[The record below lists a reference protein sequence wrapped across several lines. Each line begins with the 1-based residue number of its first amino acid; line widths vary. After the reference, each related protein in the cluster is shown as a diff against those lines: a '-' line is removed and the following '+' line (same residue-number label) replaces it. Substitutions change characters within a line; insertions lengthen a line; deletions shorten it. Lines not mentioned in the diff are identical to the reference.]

1 MKRNR
6 DRHRRQRLRRM
17 AAMILFTA
25 TAWGVAATSDTAA
38 ALEAV
43 RALGESPAFVTG
55 VLRAELGRAGEGD
68 GLLEEMG
75 AWQQAVLS
83 QSLLLRSGEEAVS
96 AFLSETEGED
106 GEDAQSASAPEAP
119 EETPAVT
126 TAPDDIIERTL
137 TAHDGG
143 NYASAEDIHIN
154 NLTGKTLDVAAL
166 AAAELDITL
175 GEGPQI
181 LIMHT
186 HGSEAYTPD
195 GTDIYTATD
204 TSRTTDEQ
212 YNMIRIGEEMKAVF
226 ESFGLE
232 VVHDTSLYDYPSYTG
247 SYDRSL
253 AGVKDYLER
262 YPTIRLVL
270 DVHRDALIAE
280 DGTTY
285 KAVATVDGQKV
296 AQVMMVMGSD
306 DGGLNHPRWQENLS
320 LAVHIQRELLSISP
334 ELPRPITLR
343 SSRFNQQMTNGS
355 LLVEV
360 GCNGNTL
367 QEAIA
372 GAKLYA
378 QAASRVFLT
387 LK

>member
-1 MKRNR
+1 MKKRR
-6 DRHRRQRLRRM
+6 DRHRGRGVRRT
-17 AAMILFTA
+17 AAAAVFAA
-25 TAWGVAATSDTAA
+25 TVWGIGVTSDTAA
-38 ALEAV
+38 ALDAV

-55 VLRAELGRAGEGD
+55 VLQAELGRPAGGEGLLAEL
-68 GLLEEMG
+68 GL
-75 AWQQAVLS
+75 WQQAVLS
-83 QSLLLRSGEEAVS
+83 QSLLLRSGAAAVEAY
-96 AFLSETEGED
+96 L
-106 GEDAQSASAPEAP
+106 AQSGQEEPEPPGPEPPYENP
-119 EETPAVT
+119 EEPPAVT
-126 TAPDDIIERTL
+126 AAPGDIVERTI
-137 TAHDGG
+137 TVPD
-143 NYASAEDIHIN
+143 SANAISVEDIHIN
-154 NLTGKTLDVAAL
+154 NLTGKLPDVAAL
-166 AAAELDITL
+166 AAAPIDITL

-195 GTDIYTATD
+195 GADIYTATD
-204 TSRTTDEQ
+204 TSRTTDEH

-226 ESFGLE
+226 ERYGLE
-232 VVHDTSLYDYPSYTG
+232 VVHDATLHDYPSYTG
-247 SYDRSL
+247 SYNRSL
-253 AGVKDYLER
+253 AGVQDYLDR

-270 DVHRDALIAE
+270 DVHRDALIAA

-285 KAVATVDGQKV
+285 KTVATVNGEKV

-306 DGGLNHPRWQENLS
+306 DGGLEHPRWQENLA
-320 LAVHIQRELLSISP
+320 LAIRIQQALVDIDPS
-334 ELPRPITLR
+334 LPRPITLR
-343 SSRFNQQMTNGS
+343 SSRFNQQLTNGS

-378 QAASRVFLT
+378 QAASQVFLT